1 MLKDKPI
8 INLISETNDI
18 LQDALS
24 KGITKVIPFEITS
37 YLEQNTFIFSGFK
50 TYRELKE
57 VSMLLR
63 GEDGGFKSF
72 EKFKE
77 DVIKIDNLYNKNYL
91 NAEYNFAVQSSQMA
105 SKWLEFEESAE
116 DYYLQYRTAGDDKV
130 RSEHQALAGITLPV
144 NDKFWSMY
152 LPPNDWNCR
161 CTVVQVLKDKYPLSS
176 SEKASAMGATATSKP
191 KQKIFRFN
199 PGKELKVFPP
209 KHPYLPKGCDDCNVL
224 KLSQDNRKEQCEWCR
239 RLRNEALKNADIR
252 ILEHFGKESETIY
265 ENSNFITGR
274 IKLTK
279 ESIKNYLAHAR
290 ALETKVLITTFKD
303 NQHLFQFK
311 ERRELGEGKD
321 LSVKKNRD
329 NISKKMRR
337 GVTNYNV
344 YHYRYKGQNWIIGM
358 ENILNEYEQ
367 PYYVARIKAK

>member
-24 KGITKVIPFEITS
+24 KGITKVIPFETTS

-105 SKWLEFEESAE
+105 SKWLEFEESGE

-161 CTVVQVLKDKYPLSS
+161 CTVVQVLKDK
-176 SEKASAMGATATSKP
+176 
-191 KQKIFRFN
+191 
-199 PGKELKVFPP
+199 
-209 KHPYLPKGCDDCNVL
+209 
-224 KLSQDNRKEQCEWCR
+224 
-239 RLRNEALKNADIR
+239 
-252 ILEHFGKESETIY
+252 
-265 ENSNFITGR
+265 
-274 IKLTK
+274 
-279 ESIKNYLAHAR
+279 
-290 ALETKVLITTFKD
+290 
-303 NQHLFQFK
+303 
-311 ERRELGEGKD
+311 
-321 LSVKKNRD
+321 
-329 NISKKMRR
+329 
-337 GVTNYNV
+337 
-344 YHYRYKGQNWIIGM
+344 
-358 ENILNEYEQ
+358 
-367 PYYVARIKAK
+367 

>member
-24 KGITKVIPFEITS
+24 KGITKVIPFETTS

-105 SKWLEFEESAE
+105 SKWLEFEESGE

-224 KLSQDNRKEQCEWCR
+224 QLSEGNRKEQCEWCR
-239 RLRNEALKNADIR
+239 RLRNEALKKEDIK
-252 ILEHFGKESETIY
+252 IKEYLGKNEIVF
-265 ENSNFITGR
+265 ENSNFATGKM
-274 IKLTK
+274 KLTK
-279 ESIKNYLAHAR
+279 ESINNYLSHAR
-290 ALETKVLITTFKD
+290 ALETKVLITTFKE
-303 NQHLFQFK
+303 NQNLFQFK

-321 LSVKKNRD
+321 LSNKKDRN
-329 NISKKMRR
+329 NISRKQKR
-337 GVTNYNV
+337 GVLHYNV
-344 YHYRYKGQNWIIGM
+344 YYYKYKGKNWIIGF
-358 ENILNEYEQ
+358 ENIRNEFEQ
-367 PYYVARIKAK
+367 PYFIGIEKEK